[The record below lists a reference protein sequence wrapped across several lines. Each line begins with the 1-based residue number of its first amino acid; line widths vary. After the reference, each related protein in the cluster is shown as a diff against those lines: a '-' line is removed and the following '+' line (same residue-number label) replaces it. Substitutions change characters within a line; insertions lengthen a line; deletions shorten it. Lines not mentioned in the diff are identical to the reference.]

1 MYAEIMRRHIQ
12 NSKILPAQCT
22 LLHIDIN
29 VVLKVKNSIGWGRI
43 IHDQLQKNA
52 QQFTRLFKAWSFY
65 FEKGQLDMQ
74 EEQQFKFDFQKPFR
88 AMFSGMFAVPWDVL
102 VLCSRMMHEFRKA
115 SILKLV
121 SKELQHLAA
130 ILQHYAGCLIFMK
143 QILFFSLLI
152 FKKKRQILLHF

>member
-29 VVLKVKNSIGWGRI
+29 VVLKVKNSIKWGRI
-43 IHDQLQKNA
+43 IYDRLQKKNA
-52 QQFTRLFKAWSFY
+52 QRFSELFKAWSFY

-88 AMFSGMFAVPWDVL
+88 AMFSGMFAVPGDVL

-115 SILKLV
+115 PISSKRISKRGVQKFYIEFLKHFMNIILKN
-121 SKELQHLAA
+121 
-130 ILQHYAGCLIFMK
+130 
-143 QILFFSLLI
+143 
-152 FKKKRQILLHF
+152 

>member
-29 VVLKVKNSIGWGRI
+29 VVLKVKNSIEWSRI
-43 IHDQLQKNA
+43 IFMTDYKNTC
-52 QQFTRLFKAWSFY
+52 QRFSELFKVWSFH
-65 FEKGQLDMQ
+65 FVKGQLDMQ

-115 SILKLV
+115 PISSKRISKRGVQKFYIEFLKHFMNIILKN
-121 SKELQHLAA
+121 
-130 ILQHYAGCLIFMK
+130 
-143 QILFFSLLI
+143 
-152 FKKKRQILLHF
+152 